1 MTVTVGNVEEDGMV
15 ALPPE
20 RPEVDQAITAMLTDP
35 DGVISI
41 DRWEWYKAELITD
54 TFNLIPGPI
63 TDTYTPVAADA
74 NWWLRANVFYT
85 DGEGAG
91 KVADQIAMGGT
102 IQILPMFDGDAAGR
116 SVEENTPLV

>member
-1 MTVTVGNVEEDGMV
+1 MGQT
-15 ALPPE
+15 
-20 RPEVDQAITAMLTDP
+20 ITAMLTDP
-35 DGVISI
+35 DRFISN
-41 DRWEWYKAELITD
+41 DRWEWYKAELRED

-91 KVADQIAMGGT
+91 KVEPGK
-102 IQILPMFDGDAAGR
+102 
-116 SVEENTPLV
+116 